1 MPDDLK
7 TVCHVLSDH
16 HIKKVPVLDGGNI
29 VGIINAS
36 NMHQVRIPEAGKSLK
51 EKLRC
56 LKSKYRSFIFCLLI
70 LEYNLL
76 SYYGT

>member
-16 HIKKVPVLDGGNI
+16 HIKKVPVLDGSNI

-36 NMHQVRIPEAGKSLK
+36 NITKYAFRRLGSL
-51 EKLRC
+51 
-56 LKSKYRSFIFCLLI
+56 
-70 LEYNLL
+70 
-76 SYYGT
+76 